1 MNERCSQ
8 MGDRDTG
15 NGFLCAFAPFALCV
29 KIGPFTFSGE
39 RASTQRR
46 GDAKTRR
53 RQAAIN
59 PQMIADSHRWE
70 TGIQQRRQGKMVSF
84 APSRLLPFALKPARP
99 RSRGS
104 GHQRKDAETPSRYQ
118 SADDRRFSQV
128 GDRDTTKTPGKND
141 FLCAFASFALCVNTG
156 PSTLS
161 GKRPS
166 TQRRGD
172 AKPLLGGESQ

>member
-128 GDRDTTKTPGKND
+128 GDRDTTKTPGKMI
-141 FLCAFASFALCVNTG
+141 SFA
-156 PSTLS
+156 PSRLLPFALILARPRYRGS
-161 GKRPS
+161 GHQRKDAETPS
-166 TQRRGD
+166 RY
-172 AKPLLGGESQ
+172 